1 MGLSKTIEN
10 LQKYFILFT
19 FEKLKQTM
27 SRSSHLA
34 QRSQKFPIR
43 FVVIIIVTSLCS
55 LSLDN
60 KTNVGIRASPSAR
73 NKHAGN

>member
-10 LQKYFILFT
+10 LQKHFILFT

-27 SRSSHLA
+27 SRVALPSSHLA

-60 KTNVGIRASPSAR
+60 KTNIGIS
-73 NKHAGN
+73 